1 MSVINIG
8 RTTKGN
14 IVFYSS
20 DGMGRDGYITYND
33 GGFWKDNIRQITL
46 KPDYPKN
53 NYKVFHSLNHQAAPF
68 NYYSDGSGRDSYV
81 IQNNGG
87 LVKHFEPMAK
97 QKLSNFLRKEDENTF
112 IKRKIFLTKS
122 QKKLLS
128 SMKKTQDNVVKRL
141 YNNSIKK
148 MKNNNKFH
156 TKSLSGYFNNNY
168 LNNLDHIS
176 PIKNYNN
183 KEPSFNKYKENKSN
197 NDKFLN
203 PLKENGEKNLFNKIL
218 KNRNITKNNSMKNIT
233 YIQTRDNTGKVK
245 ILKNLKINSSSKCH
259 KFNNTL
265 NNFRR
270 NENNMIM
277 FKKIDNNNKKRIT
290 SNKSYKVVVG
300 KDDLC
305 RKKYF
310 MKNDYSCNNT
320 FNGINITNNLTDRN
334 YNDNNY
340 FDDKMKYKLK
350 DNNEEKNLDI
360 NNGMNKYDFNRTQ
373 IFNKEKPFLV
383 DNFKDF
389 YDNDKNYRYKDKD
402 N

>member
-1 MSVINIG
+1 MSVINLG

-53 NYKVFHSLNHQAAPF
+53 NYKIFHSLNHQAAPF

-81 IQNNGG
+81 IQHNGG

-97 QKLSNFLRKEDENTF
+97 QKLSNFLRNENSNTF

-122 QKKLLS
+122 QKNLLS
-128 SMKKTQDNVVKRL
+128 SMKKRQDNVVKRL
-141 YNNSIKK
+141 YNSSIEK

-168 LNNLDHIS
+168 INNLDHIS
-176 PIKNYNN
+176 PIKNYNI
-183 KEPSFNKYKENKSN
+183 KEPSFNKYKENRN
-197 NDKFLN
+197 NNNKFLN
-203 PLKENGEKNLFNKIL
+203 PMKENGEKNLFNKIL
-218 KNRNITKNNSMKNIT
+218 KNRNISKNNSMKNIT

-245 ILKNLKINSSSKCH
+245 ILNNQKINSSSISY
-259 KFNNTL
+259 KFNNSL

-277 FKKIDNNNKKRIT
+277 FKKIDNNNKKRIIN
-290 SNKSYKVVVG
+290 NKNYKVVVG
-300 KDDLC
+300 KDDLY
-305 RKKYF
+305 RKKNF

-320 FNGINITNNLTDRN
+320 FNDINITNNITDRN
-334 YNDNNY
+334 YND
-340 FDDKMKYKLK
+340 DKFNDNMKYKLK

-360 NNGMNKYDFNRTQ
+360 NNEIYKYNFNRTQ

-389 YDNDKNYRYKDKD
+389 YENNKNYRYNNKD